1 MFPIGLWVPE
11 ICCVCCRLTI
21 HRLAARSVIRSLELE
36 ERAEG
41 ADAENTKS
49 RIVELSVQ
57 ARVSS
62 VHTAFIGVN
71 KDSKQAVK
79 GPLLQRSVPVPCE
92 FCVCVCVSV
101 CLCLCVSS
109 QVTYIYIA
117 LLTIQIV
124 TKQLHSIKIGK

>member
-1 MFPIGLWVPE
+1 M
-11 ICCVCCRLTI
+11 
-21 HRLAARSVIRSLELE
+21 IRSLELE

-57 ARVSS
+57 AGVSS

-71 KDSKQAVK
+71 KDSKQTVK

-92 FCVCVCVSV
+92 FCVCVCVCVSV
-101 CLCLCVSS
+101 CLCVSVC
-109 QVTYIYIA
+109 QVKSPIFI
-117 LLTIQIV
+117 
-124 TKQLHSIKIGK
+124 